1 MKLLFILD
9 SSLLF
14 TVGDIMAVNRSF
26 CNITLQYSVSSYH
39 LTLIVRVNCFFQGFG
54 VCDVM
59 LRERNKL
66 FPDTSISIGKE
77 RHSIIL
83 PVNDVYYTLIQ
94 TENEVEL
101 KLNFSEQI
109 FK

>member
-1 MKLLFILD
+1 M
-9 SSLLF
+9 
-14 TVGDIMAVNRSF
+14 
-26 CNITLQYSVSSYH
+26 
-39 LTLIVRVNCFFQGFG
+39 
-54 VCDVM
+54 CDVM
-59 LRERNKL
+59 LRERNKS
-66 FPDTSISIGKE
+66 FPDTSIPVGKE

-94 TENEVEL
+94 TQNEVEL

>member
-1 MKLLFILD
+1 M
-9 SSLLF
+9 
-14 TVGDIMAVNRSF
+14 TVNWLF

-39 LTLIVRVNCFFQGFG
+39 LTLNLRVNCFFQGFG

-59 LRERNKL
+59 LRERNKS
-66 FPDTSISIGKE
+66 FPDTSIPVGKE

-94 TENEVEL
+94 THNEVEL
-101 KLNFSEQI
+101 KLNFSEH
-109 FK
+109 FAVFFSLLNPYCVFTAENT